1 MKTRYFLGFVPPALP
16 WLHAPV
22 LALALACMAGPASAQ
37 MAEDPDW
44 PCIQRK
50 VPHLAVAQLW
60 SGPPVPEDTAWR
72 DDPAVAHLASVA
84 AARRTDLE
92 SLPPLLAELGPAGE
106 RGRDDRLVALFGGI
120 FQTIDR
126 ERARIVDGIERFAR
140 KHRALAEQ
148 IDRRDEEIRAAE
160 AAAAPDDHDAL
171 DRIEE
176 LQDQQAWDIRIYQ
189 DRQKSLTYVC
199 ETPVILERRAF
210 AIARMI
216 QAELGQ

>member
-1 MKTRYFLGFVPPALP
+1 MKTRHSLDFTRP
-16 WLHAPV
+16 WLRGPA
-22 LALALACMAGPASAQ
+22 LALALASVAEPGAAQ

-60 SGPPVPEDTAWR
+60 SGPPVSEDTAWR
-72 DDPAVAHLASVA
+72 EDAEVAHLVSVA
-84 AARRTDLE
+84 SARRTDLE
-92 SLPPLLAELGPAGE
+92 SLQPLLDQLGSSE
-106 RGRDDRLVALFGGI
+106 EQSRDDRLVALFAGV

-126 ERARIVDGIERFAR
+126 ERARIIDGIEGFAR

-148 IDRRDEEIRAAE
+148 IDRRDEEIRE
-160 AAAAPDDHDAL
+160 VEDAAAPDDHDAL

-176 LQDQQAWDIRIYQ
+176 LQDQQSWDIRIYQ

-210 AIARMI
+210 ALARMI
-216 QAELGQ
+216 QAELGEQ